1 MPVETSLQQQEESIQ
16 GEIGASVDGR
26 DLQFLNENKGWY
38 REEKHGREV
47 EVSQIAVQP
56 AQTEGKYR
64 MTAVI
69 DGQAISHEITQR
81 DYDKFLA
88 VDDYHRMKLF
98 SKIFSE
104 VDMKTRPE
112 AQRGLGTKI
121 FAALT
126 AGTVVAAGVAHGIH
140 HHCHAPE
147 FYGECFGGPPRLNK
161 DLQKKAIKEA
171 RKQAKELTKEGFK
184 TPVGKL
190 PLDKQLENSWEK
202 QMEIDMNGNPYWYI
216 ATSRVIGGNQSAA
229 AMQATNTAKI
239 DIAGQVQTK
248 VTQLIESKVAND
260 DMGQEEAA
268 SLSSAVAAGKS
279 IISGT
284 LGRTIPLVEVY
295 RTLPNKNVEVMVTIG
310 YSLEAANKV
319 AVKALSEELAKK
331 SPELA
336 KELDKLAQ

>member
-1 MPVETSLQQQEESIQ
+1 MKKSLLISVFATLAMMISLNALAQEKATGKAYKAIQ
-16 GEIGASVDGR
+16 KD
-26 DLQFLNENKGWY
+26 
-38 REEKHGREV
+38 EK
-47 EVSQIAVQP
+47 
-56 AQTEGKYR
+56 
-64 MTAVI
+64 VI
-69 DGQAISHEITQR
+69 
-81 DYDKFLA
+81 
-88 VDDYHRMKLF
+88 
-98 SKIFSE
+98 
-104 VDMKTRPE
+104 
-112 AQRGLGTKI
+112 
-121 FAALT
+121 
-126 AGTVVAAGVAHGIH
+126 
-140 HHCHAPE
+140 
-147 FYGECFGGPPRLNK
+147 NK

-171 RKQAKELTKEGFK
+171 
-184 TPVGKL
+184 GKL

>member
-1 MPVETSLQQQEESIQ
+1 MKKSLLISVFATLAMMISLNALAQEKATGKAYKAIQ
-16 GEIGASVDGR
+16 KD
-26 DLQFLNENKGWY
+26 
-38 REEKHGREV
+38 EK
-47 EVSQIAVQP
+47 
-56 AQTEGKYR
+56 
-64 MTAVI
+64 VI
-69 DGQAISHEITQR
+69 
-81 DYDKFLA
+81 
-88 VDDYHRMKLF
+88 
-98 SKIFSE
+98 
-104 VDMKTRPE
+104 
-112 AQRGLGTKI
+112 
-121 FAALT
+121 
-126 AGTVVAAGVAHGIH
+126 
-140 HHCHAPE
+140 
-147 FYGECFGGPPRLNK
+147 NK

-190 PLDKQLENSWEK
+190 PWEK